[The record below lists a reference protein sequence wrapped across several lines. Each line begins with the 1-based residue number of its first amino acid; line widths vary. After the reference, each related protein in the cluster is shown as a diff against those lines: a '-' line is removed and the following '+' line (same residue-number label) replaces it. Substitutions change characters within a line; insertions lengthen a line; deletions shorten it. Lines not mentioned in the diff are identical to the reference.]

1 MNKFGQTTSH
11 YMNNKARE
19 RADNAEHVELMLF
32 ALGGGMTLLLTAAA
46 MVLSISQVA

>member
-1 MNKFGQTTSH
+1 MNQYGRTPSH
-11 YMNNKARE
+11 YSSSNARE
-19 RADNAEHVELMLF
+19 RAAQAEHVELMLF